1 MAGDQLHAFV
11 EIPKGSRNKYEYDAE
26 IGHVVL
32 DRTLWTSVVY
42 PADYGYLMGTMG
54 RDGDPVDAMILVA
67 EPTFPGC
74 VIPVEPIGVFEMRD
88 EAGDDDKVLCVP
100 VRDPMWS
107 HMHDISDIRGS
118 LARRDRAL
126 LRGVQGPG
134 ARQGHRGRR
143 LARPRPCRRGRR
155 RRPRR
160 GRWSGVSVRAA
171 VIEGPG
177 RFSVETFPDPDPGP
191 GAVVLRMHYSGIC
204 GTDKH
209 TWRGE
214 SIQYAGTDHER
225 DAAYPAHLRPRERRR
240 DRGDRARRPAARR
253 ARRAA
258 RPR

>member
-118 LARRDRAL
+118 LLDEI
-126 LRGVQGPG
+126 
-134 ARQGHRGRR
+134 GHFFEVYKDLEHGKGTEVVGWRGRDHADDVVAAGL
-143 LARPRPCRRGRR
+143 LA
-155 RRPRR
+155 
-160 GRWSGVSVRAA
+160 AA
-171 VIEGPG
+171 GH
-177 RFSVETFPDPDPGP
+177 
-191 GAVVLRMHYSGIC
+191 A
-204 GTDKH
+204 
-209 TWRGE
+209 
-214 SIQYAGTDHER
+214 
-225 DAAYPAHLRPRERRR
+225 
-240 DRGDRARRPAARR
+240 
-253 ARRAA
+253 
-258 RPR
+258 

>member
-118 LARRDRAL
+118 LLDEI
-126 LRGVQGPG
+126 
-134 ARQGHRGRR
+134 GHFFEVYKDLEHGKDTEVVGWRGRDPADEVVAAG
-143 LARPRPCRRGRR
+143 LA
-155 RRPRR
+155 
-160 GRWSGVSVRAA
+160 AA
-171 VIEGPG
+171 
-177 RFSVETFPDPDPGP
+177 
-191 GAVVLRMHYSGIC
+191 
-204 GTDKH
+204 
-209 TWRGE
+209 
-214 SIQYAGTDHER
+214 AGQ
-225 DAAYPAHLRPRERRR
+225 A
-240 DRGDRARRPAARR
+240 
-253 ARRAA
+253 
-258 RPR
+258 